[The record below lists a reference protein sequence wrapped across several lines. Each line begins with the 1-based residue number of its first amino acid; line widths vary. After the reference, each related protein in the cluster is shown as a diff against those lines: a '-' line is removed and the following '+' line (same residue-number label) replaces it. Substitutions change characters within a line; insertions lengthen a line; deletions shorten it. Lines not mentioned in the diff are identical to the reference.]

1 MLKVLYFVEKE
12 FENGELDEPFLLT
25 KDQLMEIAREY
36 DEDIDEEVLI
46 DALTN
51 TFGYTIT
58 EVKTLEDFSEVFI
71 RLKEDYMNF

>member
-1 MLKVLYFVEKE
+1 MLKKLYFVEKE
-12 FENGELDEPFLLT
+12 FENGELDVPFLLT
-25 KDQLMEIAREY
+25 KNQLMEIAREY

>member
-1 MLKVLYFVEKE
+1 MLKVLYFVEKGL
-12 FENGELDEPFLLT
+12 ENGELNEPFLLT
-25 KDQLMEIAREY
+25 KNQLMEIAMEY
-36 DEDIDEEVLI
+36 DENIDDEVLM
-46 DALTN
+46 DVLTS